1 MRSVTHGAGGDG
13 PRGHRSPRPVA
24 LCASVLCAVALMAGA
39 GNAQADSRYSLTH
52 SPAASGTGDAPALER
67 STGGDAEVVA
77 EATGSRGFLP
87 DLVSL
92 PLLAGAA
99 PATAE
104 QAPDSRYRLTV
115 RSEGDRVRDYE
126 GGSGSGFTS
135 ARMFEAAG
143 GYYQDLGLGFGYGL
157 NLGLG
162 METRSGWDDLGT
174 DGETTSYFTDLSF
187 GPTFASGRLDSQFR
201 IGVRRPLGGDD
212 LSALGF
218 GHGDRHRELGRTA
231 GYLSLD
237 GRLQLQNESELS
249 LSLYYDNY
257 SLNEGTAEDWLEDR
271 LEFEGATSDAPSSVF
286 GVEMGLT
293 F

>member
-1 MRSVTHGAGGDG
+1 MKRFVTHGAGDEGLG
-13 PRGHRSPRPVA
+13 GRRTPQPFVV
-24 LCASVLCAVALMAGA
+24 SVCAVVLALAAGSA
-39 GNAQADSRYSLTH
+39 HADSRYSLT
-52 SPAASGTGDAPALER
+52 GAPAGAAGGAAPVLEAP
-67 STGGDAEVVA
+67 GVADAETVVQGTLSSGLLSQLLA
-77 EATGSRGFLP
+77 
-87 DLVSL
+87 L
-92 PLLAGAA
+92 PLLGRSA
-99 PATAE
+99 PETLAPD
-104 QAPDSRYRLTV
+104 PDSRYRLSV
-115 RSEGDRVRDYE
+115 SSEGGWGPEYDRRS
-126 GGSGSGFTS
+126 GGGFPS

-143 GYYQDLGLGFGYGL
+143 GYHQELGAGFGYGL

-162 METRSGWDDLGT
+162 MEAHPGWSDRGT
-174 DGETTSYFTDLSF
+174 DTATTSYFTDLSF

-212 LSALGF
+212 VSALGF
-218 GHGDRHRELGRTA
+218 GHGDRHREVGRTA

-257 SLNEGTAEDWLEDR
+257 SLNESSTEEWLEDR
-271 LEFEGATSDAPSSVF
+271 LEFEGATSDAPSSVI